1 LFRKFV
7 LAKIKINMTQLFNQ
21 DKFEQFQQAYEEAV
35 SKQETQFTFNNQE
48 YLVTYAKYLL
58 DYLSTHYE

>member
-1 LFRKFV
+1 
-7 LAKIKINMTQLFNQ
+7 MTQLFNQ
-21 DKFEQFQQAYEEAV
+21 DKFEQFQQAYEEAII
-35 SKQETQFTFNNQE
+35 KQETQFTFNNQE